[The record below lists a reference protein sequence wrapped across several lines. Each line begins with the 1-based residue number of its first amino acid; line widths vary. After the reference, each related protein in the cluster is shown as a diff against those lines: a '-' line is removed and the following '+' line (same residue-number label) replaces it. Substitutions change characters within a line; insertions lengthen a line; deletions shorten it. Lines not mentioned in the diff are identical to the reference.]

1 MFVALKMLNSLW
13 RVRILVLLFGLRL
26 ALPMAWADAKPA
38 ADTGGKPSAKAESA
52 RTTSAVSLKPGVN
65 DLYIAHW
72 TAKLL
77 ERHHYSQ
84 QPFDEVTSSKFLD
97 RYLRDLDF
105 QHLHFLQSD
114 LADFEGYRYRL
125 DKLILRRG
133 DTSPAY
139 VIFALF
145 LRRLEQH
152 VDYVEQLLD
161 TEKFTF
167 DIDERVTLNR
177 RDLPFPKDMNEAK
190 RLWRDRLRYEYL
202 QEKLNGKKHEEIVD
216 ILKRRYHRTLRLFRE
231 WDSDN
236 VLEVYLTA
244 LAHVYDPHS
253 DYMGKSQSENF
264 AISMNLSL
272 FGIGATLTSDD
283 GYCKI
288 RELVPEGPAA
298 KSKKIKP
305 GDRIV
310 AVAQGDEPAVDVV
323 DMPLNKA
330 VQLIRG
336 PKGTVVRLTI
346 IPANAADSSIRKTVT
361 LVRDEIKLEDQ
372 AAKAK
377 IVEVPGPSGG
387 HMRLGVIDLPS
398 FYGRVDLGNSKDKVA
413 PRSAAADVAKLLKKF
428 KEEEVS
434 GVILDLRRNGGGA
447 LEEAIKVAGLF
458 IKEGPVVQVR
468 DSDGA
473 VIIDEDMDPGVAYDG
488 PLVVLTDRSSA
499 SASEIVAGA
508 LQDYGRALIV
518 GDTSTHGKGTV
529 QSLSSLRPF
538 LRQSTETVTNDPGT
552 LKLTIRKFYR
562 ANGQSTQLKGVTP
575 DIVLPSVN
583 NAADVGE
590 KSLENPLPWDT
601 IQGAKFDRLNR
612 VQSYLA
618 ELRER
623 SSNRV
628 NCEKDFDYVRE
639 DIDLV
644 KKALSDKS
652 VSLNEMQRRRE
663 KAEADAREKARQT
676 ERLARAV
683 PDETLYEITLK
694 LADQPGLPPPTLK
707 TNTLFA
713 ANGGSDVEF
722 SIPLTKNGTN
732 GFSTVLTNVSAAVG
746 KATGTDHPPSVP
758 GVTVPTVTVT
768 NAVSVTGAG
777 RTGLESPNSSES
789 GEEDKTPPAD
799 FVLEEATHILVDYL
813 SLLPK
818 DAVVLVDDS
827 SRQR

>member
-1 MFVALKMLNSLW
+1 MFRALKTLNSLW
-13 RVRILVLLFGLRL
+13 SVRILLLLIGLRL
-26 ALPMAWADAKPA
+26 AQPLAWADAKEPSA
-38 ADTGGKPSAKAESA
+38 AAAQPSAKAESVQ
-52 RTTSAVSLKPGVN
+52 TSSAVSLKPGAN
-65 DLYIAHW
+65 DAYIAFW

-84 QPFDEVTSSKFLD
+84 QPFDEVTSSHFLD

-105 QHLHFLQSD
+105 QHMHFLQSD

-125 DKLILRRG
+125 DKLILRHG
-133 DTSPAY
+133 DTTPAY

-152 VDYVEQLLD
+152 VDYVNELLD

-167 DIDERVTLNR
+167 GADERVTLNR

-216 ILKRRYHRTLRLFRE
+216 ILKRRYNRTLKMFRE
-231 WDSDN
+231 WDGDN

-288 RELVPEGPAA
+288 SDLVRGGPAETG
-298 KSKKIKP
+298 KKLKI

-310 AVAQGDEPAVDVV
+310 AVAQSNEPPVDIV
-323 DMPLNKA
+323 DMLLPKA

-336 PKGTVVRLTI
+336 PKGTEVRLTI
-346 IPANAADSSIRKTVT
+346 IPANAADTSIRRTVT

-387 HMRLGVIDLPS
+387 HIRLGVIDLPS
-398 FYGRVDLGNSKDKVA
+398 FYGRVDLGNTKDKA
-413 PRSAAADVAKLLKKF
+413 EPRSAAVDVAKLLKKF

-447 LEEAIKVAGLF
+447 LEEAVKVTGLF
-458 IKEGPVVQVR
+458 IKDGPVVQVR
-468 DSDGA
+468 DSDGTVA
-473 VIIDEDMDPGVAYDG
+473 VDEDKDPSVAYDG
-488 PLVVLTDRSSA
+488 PLIVLTSRFSA

-518 GDTSTHGKGTV
+518 GDSSTHGKGTV
-529 QSLSSLRPF
+529 QSLSSLKPF
-538 LRQSTETVTNDPGT
+538 LKQSTETVTNDPGT
-552 LKLTIRKFYR
+552 LKMTIRKFYR
-562 ANGQSTQLKGVTP
+562 ASGQSTQLKGVTP

-583 NAADVGE
+583 NVAEVGE
-590 KSLENPLPWDT
+590 TSLENPLLWDT
-601 IQGAKFDRLNR
+601 IESAKFDRLNR
-612 VQSYLA
+612 VEPYLVK
-618 ELRER
+618 LRKRTTER
-623 SSNRV
+623 VDS
-628 NCEKDFDYVRE
+628 EKDFDYVRE
-639 DIDLV
+639 DIDLA
-644 KKALSDKS
+644 KKVLADKT
-652 VSLNEMQRRRE
+652 VSLNEKQRRKE
-663 KAEADAREKARQT
+663 KEQADARDKERHK

-683 PDETLYEITLK
+683 PDEKVYELTLK
-694 LADQPGLPPPTLK
+694 LADQPGLPPPVSK
-707 TNTLFA
+707 TNTLVAAKDESDAETSTSTAKVATNELPKGANHAPAAAGNAFKPSNRPSRPSVTIPAFA
-713 ANGGSDVEF
+713 A
-722 SIPLTKNGTN
+722 
-732 GFSTVLTNVSAAVG
+732 
-746 KATGTDHPPSVP
+746 
-758 GVTVPTVTVT
+758 T
-768 NAVSVTGAG
+768 NAVSVASAG
-777 RTGLESPNSSES
+777 VTASSS
-789 GEEDKTPPAD
+789 ADSTDPAEEEKMPTAD
-799 FVLEEATHILVDYL
+799 FVLEEAEHVLVDYL

-818 DAVVLVDDS
+818 EAVVTVNDS
-827 SRQR
+827 SGQH